1 LWKRLKNRFEKI
13 GMKPISVCNMKVVPT
28 EYMKELENELHNLNV
43 YQWILFTSQNAVQL
57 FFEKINQ
64 EDIDIRNLGRLK
76 FAVLG
81 SGTAEKLRSYGIKAD
96 FLPSRYTVSVMSE
109 EFAKIIKNGERVLV
123 PRAVQGS
130 RDLDN
135 ILDKYNIDYK
145 DIPIYDVSG
154 RMTQKI
160 KYLEDLDYLVFVSAS
175 GVTAFFEELRKER
188 LSLPKGIKL
197 ACIGNITRQRLLQEY
212 GEADVVATVNDVN
225 GLIDAIKI
233 QR

>member
-1 LWKRLKNRFEKI
+1 
-13 GMKPISVCNMKVVPT
+13 
-28 EYMKELENELHNLNV
+28 
-43 YQWILFTSQNAVQL
+43 
-57 FFEKINQ
+57 
-64 EDIDIRNLGRLK
+64 
-76 FAVLG
+76 
-81 SGTAEKLRSYGIKAD
+81 
-96 FLPSRYTVSVMSE
+96 
-109 EFAKIIKNGERVLV
+109 V